1 MTESRFDAVTLQVL
15 WTRLISIVNEA
26 AAALVR
32 VAFSTGVRETNDFS
46 VMLTDAMGQGIV
58 QPPASIPAFT
68 GTLPATVRHFLAEF
82 PTETLRPGDILI
94 TNDPWM
100 GTGHLADV
108 CLAKPIFLGGTVVAF
123 AASVAHASD
132 MGGRTGSSESRDVF
146 EEGFQIPRMKLCA
159 QGVPDATFIKLLR
172 TNVREPDEV
181 EGDLWA
187 QVSALELVE
196 RRVIS
201 LMEHYGLRSLD
212 GLAAEIHARSESA
225 MRKAIREIP
234 DGKYSYEVTTDGI
247 GDPIRIRV
255 AIEVRGDE
263 LAVDYAGSS
272 PQGDKALNSV
282 LCYTYANTMF
292 GLKCVLAP
300 DVPNNEGCFRPIRI
314 TAPEGSV
321 LNHQFPGSGCSRAM
335 LGQYL
340 PFAVFGAFSHV
351 VPERVI
357 AGSGSPIWSV
367 LMRGLNAR
375 GKPFASKFF
384 YNGGTGASH
393 RRHGMNATSW
403 PSNISTTP
411 TEILEQS
418 VPIRVKHKK
427 LRTGSGGEGRF
438 SGGMG
443 QDVLIESHA
452 KSPIFM
458 VFLAERTKHPA
469 DGIQGGSPGGCGHL
483 RIDGEERDA
492 KKQHL
497 LMPGGTLQL
506 RTPGGGGYGTRE
518 S

>member
-1 MTESRFDAVTLQVL
+1 MAESQFDAVTLQVL
-15 WTRLISIVNEA
+15 WTRLTSIVNEA

-46 VMLTDAMGQGIV
+46 VMLTDARGQGIV

-82 PTETLRPGDILI
+82 PSESLRPGDILI

-108 CLAKPIFLGGTVVAF
+108 CLAKPIFLDGGVVGF

-132 MGGRTGSSESRDVF
+132 MGGRTGSTESRDVF

-159 QGVPDATFIKLLR
+159 EGVPDATFIKLLR
-172 TNVREPDEV
+172 RNVREPDEV

-196 RRVIS
+196 KRVIALMQHYELQS
-201 LMEHYGLRSLD
+201 LEGIA
-212 GLAAEIHARSESA
+212 GEIHSRSENA
-225 MRKAIREIP
+225 MRKAIREVP
-234 DGKYSYEVTTDGI
+234 DGTYTYEVKTDGI
-247 GDPIRIRV
+247 GDPIVIRV
-255 AIEVRGDE
+255 SIKVEGDE
-263 LAVDYAGSS
+263 LTVDYAGSS

-321 LNHQFPGSGCSRAM
+321 LNHRFPASGCSRAM

-340 PFAVFGAFSHV
+340 PFAVFGALSHV

-367 LMRGLNAR
+367 LMRGVNER

-411 TEILEQS
+411 TEILERS
-418 VPIRVKHKK
+418 LPIRVKYKK
-427 LRTGSGGEGRF
+427 LRAGSGGAGRF
-438 SGGMG
+438 QGGLG
-443 QDVLIESHA
+443 QEVMIENRSED
-452 KSPIFM
+452 PIFM
-458 VFLAERTKHPA
+458 VFLAERTRHPA
-469 DGIQGGSPGGCGHL
+469 QGISGGSPGSCGHL
-483 RIDGEERDA
+483 LIDGEERDS

-497 LMPGGTLQL
+497 LKPGGTLL
-506 RTPGGGGYGTRE
+506 LKTPGGGGYGARE
-518 S
+518 E